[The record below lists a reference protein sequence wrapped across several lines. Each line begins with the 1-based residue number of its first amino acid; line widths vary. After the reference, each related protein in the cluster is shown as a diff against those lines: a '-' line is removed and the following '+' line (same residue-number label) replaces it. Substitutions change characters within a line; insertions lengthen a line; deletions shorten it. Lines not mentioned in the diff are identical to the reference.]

1 MAYSQKGQMLGQDI
15 TLSSG
20 RLSWLHGAY
29 ILKLTRLAYAQPIR
43 MNFTIIHT
51 PLGGAR
57 KSEIPVSGH
66 AGENRI
72 LSGARLSNTNFYDD
86 SNVLY
91 LCWPVQWLLATWG
104 YQTLEMC
111 LA

>member
-1 MAYSQKGQMLGQDI
+1 MAYSQKGQTLGQDA
-15 TLSSG
+15 TLRSG

-29 ILKLTRLAYAQPIR
+29 ILELTKQAYAQLIR

-66 AGENRI
+66 AGKKSDI
-72 LSGARLSNTNFYDD
+72 I
-86 SNVLY
+86 
-91 LCWPVQWLLATWG
+91 WLKSVRYKFL
-104 YQTLEMC
+104 
-111 LA
+111 